1 VVVVF
6 SCLGVYTHVM
16 SFEVRVQLL
25 CCDRAGCILGE
36 YKDGMGGVCVL
47 MCKCVYRCHVR

>member
-1 VVVVF
+1 MVVVF